1 MSTARTQESFFF
13 RALQPG
19 DREQR
24 ARMLEAVTRA
34 VAAKGFA
41 RVTVSDVVGLAG
53 VSRRTFYEE
62 FTDKEDCFL
71 AAFAAGGEV
80 VRAEV
85 ERAIAEVTDGDW
97 RTFLRVSLEAY
108 LNALATE
115 PEFAR
120 TLKIDVLGTGPEAIE
135 VGQQVRDRF
144 VGRLRDLN
152 SLASAQDPRIGRV
165 PTLVLRALVGGIAE
179 LVEWHILREGAES
192 LGDLAPQIVD
202 LATAVIEDAGVR

>member
-1 MSTARTQESFFF
+1 RGGQARAPVAEAGHHAERQRRRRREQQDHRPPEADAAPMSTARTQESFFF

-97 RTFLRVSLEAY
+97 RTFLRVS
-108 LNALATE
+108 
-115 PEFAR
+115 
-120 TLKIDVLGTGPEAIE
+120 
-135 VGQQVRDRF
+135 
-144 VGRLRDLN
+144 
-152 SLASAQDPRIGRV
+152 
-165 PTLVLRALVGGIAE
+165 
-179 LVEWHILREGAES
+179 
-192 LGDLAPQIVD
+192 
-202 LATAVIEDAGVR
+202 